1 MDETDIAISLMLLT
15 NSRTPYRV
23 LAGRLKLSV
32 NAVHKRIQAMI
43 EAGIIRG
50 FTARPNLF
58 IAGAL
63 NVYIFGFARAEPL
76 RELPSKLSK
85 NDSVY
90 WVAQAGSGY
99 IYVGA
104 YVRGLNELSSVS
116 DFIRKTADMPNPTV
130 GIIDFGANINYQP
143 KDILDTLDWQ
153 IISALSKD
161 SRKPIAD
168 VAQELNSSVKTI
180 RRHLNTMIKR
190 NLIELSIKWYPDA
203 SDDIISIFHTKP
215 SNETKVNSA
224 ELHKKYGPSL
234 LYHLIFSNLP
244 DEHLLVAWTR
254 TMKELKELKEK
265 IENDPNFRSA
275 TMNILYT
282 GDIFP
287 TWVEASPSRMG
298 WPTNSEK

>member
-1 MDETDIAISLMLLT
+1 MDETDIEISQMLLV

-43 EAGIIRG
+43 DAGIVRG
-50 FTARPNLF
+50 FIARPNLF

-76 RELPSKLSK
+76 RELPSKLSE

-104 YVRGLNELSSVS
+104 YVRGLSELSTVS
-116 DFIRKTADMPNPTV
+116 DFIRKTTDMYNPTV
-130 GIIDFGANINYQP
+130 GIIDFGVNIEYP
-143 KDILDTLDWQ
+143 PRDILDTLDWQ
-153 IISALSKD
+153 IISAFSKD

-168 VAQELNSSVKTI
+168 VAQELSISVKTI
-180 RRHLNTMIKR
+180 RRHLNTMTK
-190 NLIELSIKWYPDA
+190 NNFIELSIDWYPDA
-203 SDDIISIFHTKP
+203 SDDIISVFHTKL
-215 SNETKVNSA
+215 SMEAKVNSV
-224 ELHKKYGPSL
+224 ELHKKYGP
-234 LYHLIFSNLP
+234 HLIYNLGFSNLP
-244 DEHLLVAWTR
+244 DEHILVIWTR

-287 TWVEASPSRMG
+287 TWMETLPSKMCLIEN
-298 WPTNSEK
+298 PDK

>member
-1 MDETDIAISLMLLT
+1 MLLN

-32 NAVHKRIQAMI
+32 NAVHKRIQAMM
-43 EAGIIRG
+43 EAGIVRG
-50 FTARPNLF
+50 FIARPNLF
-58 IAGAL
+58 LAGAL

-116 DFIRKTADMPNPTV
+116 DFIRKTADMPNLTV
-130 GIIDFGANINYQP
+130 GIIDFGVNIMYQP
-143 KDILDTLDWQ
+143 KDMMDTLDWQ

-161 SRKPIAD
+161 SRKSVAD
-168 VAQELNSSVKTI
+168 VAQELNTSVKTI
-180 RRHLNTMIKR
+180 RRHLNTMIK
-190 NLIELSIKWYPDA
+190 NSLIELSINWYPDA
-203 SDDIISIFHTKP
+203 SDDIISIFHTKL
-215 SNETKVNSA
+215 SMEAKVNSA
-224 ELHKKYGPSL
+224 ELYKKYGPKL
-234 LYHLIFSNLP
+234 LYHLGFSNLP
-244 DEHLLVAWTR
+244 DEHILVTWTR

-265 IENDPNFRSA
+265 IENDLNFRAA

-287 TWVEASPSRMG
+287 TWVEALPPRMG
-298 WPTNSEK
+298 WPTNPDK